1 VTLAVRAQAFLG
13 GGWPGRGRRLMVRV
27 MELDAFRTSLARD
40 KPPQG
45 LGLALQA
52 LWWAAKGDWDKAHE
66 CAQAKEDA
74 AGCWVHAYLHR
85 REGDAENAGYWYR
98 RANKPVATNALEE
111 EWAATAGALLQAPG
125 E

>member
-1 VTLAVRAQAFLG
+1 MDFAAFK
-13 GGWPGRGRRLMVRV
+13 
-27 MELDAFRTSLARD
+27 TSLNRAS
-40 KPPQG
+40 PPAELSSALQG
-45 LGLALQA
+45 L
-52 LWWAAKGDWDKAHE
+52 WWDAKGDWDKAHE

-85 REGDAENAGYWYR
+85 REGDADNAGYWYR

-111 EWAATAGALLQAPG
+111 EWAATVGALLQAPG

>member
-1 VTLAVRAQAFLG
+1 LG
-13 GGWPGRGRRLMVRV
+13 AGWPGCGRQHMVRA
-27 MELDAFRTSLARD
+27 MKLAEFRTSLAGD

-66 CAQAKEDA
+66 CAQAKEDIP
-74 AGCWVHAYLHR
+74 GCWVHAYLHR

-98 RANKPVATNALEE
+98 RAKKPMAANALEE
-111 EWAATAGALLQAPG
+111 EWAATAEALLQTPT

>member
-1 VTLAVRAQAFLG
+1 MLRAMDLA
-13 GGWPGRGRRLMVRV
+13 
-27 MELDAFRTSLARD
+27 AFRTSLAAD
-40 KPPQG
+40 KPPQD

-52 LWWAAKGDWDKAHE
+52 LWWEAKGDWDKAHE

-85 REGDAENAGYWYR
+85 REGDADNAGYWYR
-98 RANKPVATNALEE
+98 RAGRPVANISLEE
-111 EWAATAGALLQAPG
+111 EWGATADALLQAPG

>member
-1 VTLAVRAQAFLG
+1 LG
-13 GGWPGRGRRLMVRV
+13 GGWPGRGRWLMLRA
-27 MELDAFRTSLARD
+27 MKLAEYRTSLAGD

-52 LWWAAKGDWDKAHE
+52 LWWEAKGDWDKAHE
-66 CAQAKEDA
+66 CAQAKEDVP
-74 AGCWVHAYLHR
+74 GCWVHAYLHR

-98 RANKPVATNALEE
+98 RAKKPMATNALEE
-111 EWAATAGALLQAPG
+111 EWAATAEALLQTPT

>member
-1 VTLAVRAQAFLG
+1 MS

-74 AGCWVHAYLHR
+74 PGCWVHAYLHR

-98 RANKPVATNALEE
+98 RAKKPVATNALEE
-111 EWAATAGALLQAPG
+111 EWAATAEALLQTPT

>member
-1 VTLAVRAQAFLG
+1 
-13 GGWPGRGRRLMVRV
+13 MVRV

-66 CAQAKEDA
+66 
-74 AGCWVHAYLHR
+74 
-85 REGDAENAGYWYR
+85 
-98 RANKPVATNALEE
+98 
-111 EWAATAGALLQAPG
+111 
-125 E
+125 